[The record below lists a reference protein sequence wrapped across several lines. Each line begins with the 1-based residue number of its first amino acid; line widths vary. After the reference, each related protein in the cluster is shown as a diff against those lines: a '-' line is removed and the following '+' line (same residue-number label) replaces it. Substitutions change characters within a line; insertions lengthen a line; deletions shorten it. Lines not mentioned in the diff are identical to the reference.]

1 MRLKE
6 VSMRGFRAFNAPFS
20 FPIHNELTIIV
31 GDNATGK
38 TSFCDAI
45 QWGLF
50 GKLPQYKDIPEAAL
64 EDMILNRNSPS
75 REATVTITLK
85 EDDKASALQIQRQV
99 RSKRIVKPTQLI
111 PPKLLEGSKEELS
124 KLGETTLDSFLT
136 TVYLRQEALRRF
148 IEADPLKQR
157 RPILSS
163 LLGIGFVEAVQQG
176 LKEGMEK
183 LDRRKTLKDREVSE
197 RSNERSIYIER
208 LKAFES
214 LKSDVTKRYELGT
227 KEVDLPS
234 AFVIANSLFSELRN
248 LTNSIARIFQVG
260 EPKLDLTSLR
270 EFHRE
275 VSGLVER
282 WRIEISQE
290 SERARTL
297 RIKQDGL
304 KNKITGLD
312 EKDIVQNIQ
321 NIEKSLREEKEKL
334 RTKNAYLNLL
344 SFAGDYL
351 KFEKPPECPVCEN
364 KIDAQAVLDHVKRIM
379 QGLEEKREIENIR
392 RNIETLD
399 NTKREL
405 GSNLQDFRGLK
416 EELKKTEEELTS
428 YREIEGVQQRLEKL
442 NLEVGKLNDF
452 LNVIEDEVGIARLE
466 VLSEEE
472 LSAIGSSL
480 QNLTRLLRSVEALY
494 KASETGLPSFIEHRL
509 EKLNPTVDRYT
520 RILSPHPEFSR
531 LRVTRTEDGSYWL
544 QGLSGEEGKKTHV
557 RTLFSTAQLNEAAIV
572 LLLSMAEMGPQDL
585 EFIVLDDPTQS
596 IASQSLGSHKE
607 RLAKLIV
614 KASTQKQTIV
624 ATMDLEFAQLLKSL
638 QPNAQAYL
646 FKDYSEE
653 KGPVVEKW

>member
-6 VSMRGFRAFNAPFS
+6 VSIRGFRAFNAPFS

-50 GKLPQYKDIPEAAL
+50 GKLTQYKDIPEAAL

-85 EDDKASALQIQRQV
+85 EDDKASALQIQRQI

-124 KLGETTLDSFLT
+124 KLGETTLESFLT

-157 RPILSS
+157 RPFLSS

-183 LDRRKTLKDREVSE
+183 LDRRKSQRDRDLGDKSKD
-197 RSNERSIYIER
+197 RSIYMER
-208 LKAFES
+208 LKASEA
-214 LKSDVTKRYELGT
+214 LRNDVTTRYKLGA
-227 KEVDLPS
+227 KQIDLPF
-234 AFVIANSLFSELRN
+234 AFSIAHPLFSELRT
-248 LTNSIARIFQVG
+248 LANSIDRDFQVE

-270 EFHRE
+270 EFYRE
-275 VSGLVER
+275 VSELVDR
-282 WRIEISQE
+282 WRIERSQE

-297 RIKQDGL
+297 RKKQDDL

-312 EKDIVQNIQ
+312 EKDVAQGIQ
-321 NIEKSLREEKEKL
+321 NIEKSLREENGKL
-334 RTKNAYLNLL
+334 RTKNTYVNLL

-351 KFEKPPECPVCEN
+351 KFEKPSECPICET
-364 KIDAQAVLDHVKRIM
+364 KIDAQEILDHVKTTM
-379 QGLEEKREIENIR
+379 QRLEENREIENIR
-392 RNIETLD
+392 GNIKTLD
-399 NTKREL
+399 NRKREL
-405 GSNLQDFRGLK
+405 ENNLQDFRGLK
-416 EELKKTEEELTS
+416 EELRKTEEELGS
-428 YREIEGVQQRLEKL
+428 YRDIEGVQQRLEKFNSELGEL
-442 NLEVGKLNDF
+442 NDVLKVIEEEVGT
-452 LNVIEDEVGIARLE
+452 ARLE
-466 VLSEEE
+466 VPSEED
-472 LSAIGSSL
+472 LSVIERSF
-480 QNLTRLLRSVEALY
+480 QNLTRLLSSVRALY
-494 KASETGLPSFIEHRL
+494 TASETGLPSFVEQRL
-509 EKLNPTVDRYT
+509 EKLNPVVDRYT
-520 RILSPHPEFSR
+520 HILAPHPEFSR
-531 LRVTRTEDGSYWL
+531 LRITRTEDGSYWL
-544 QGLSGEEGKKTHV
+544 QGISGEEGKKTHV

-572 LLLSMAEMGPQDL
+572 LLLSMAEMGPQYL
-585 EFIVLDDPTQS
+585 KLIILDDPTQS
-596 IASQSLGSHKE
+596 IASQSLGPHKE

-624 ATMDLEFAQLLKSL
+624 ATMDLEFAQMLKSL